1 MEKKDTKKVTK
12 PSVQTTEMTENIER
26 KCKPAEKVEEK
37 RPLRDVNTPS
47 KTGKVMPKT
56 NISIKKVLRKRSS
69 TAGSPKPSIS
79 KNHTNSARKPM
90 WKRRPLPAHS
100 GVPVPEKMKKL
111 SLKLLDMDFYKNE
124 QV

>member
-1 MEKKDTKKVTK
+1 MEKEDSKKVTK
-12 PSVQTTEMTENIER
+12 PTVKTTEMTKTNES
-26 KCKPAEKVEEK
+26 KGKLGEKVEEK
-37 RPLRDVNTPS
+37 RPLRDVNTP

-56 NISIKKVLRKRSS
+56 NITIKKVLRKRSS
-69 TAGSPKPSIS
+69 TAGSPQSSIS
-79 KNHTNSARKPM
+79 KIHTNSARKPM

-111 SLKLLDMDFYKNE
+111 SLKLLNMDSYKDE